1 MNLRIFLRSKLF
13 LVLLAMTGSLI
24 VFSFN
29 MYLRLDTIV
38 HGDLYDY
45 GLILSDEWAAQY
57 WSASALFRIMI
68 EIAIVLS
75 GIGLA
80 TFYIYNKNGNK
91 LYRWASIVLSFA
103 IAVLASLSLFVFLRL
118 DWIVHNTLYDFSLKF
133 NLAWANTYW
142 TYAKGILFLMGFASV
157 LVFFAGSLLIMEG
170 RMSLLD
176 KAKASDL
183 IKNAK
188 RNRFPNLLHLKLNR
202 KIVYWGIAGICLTT
216 CIFFLGFYRPVGLGG
231 DTRYEPVLTGSMEPT
246 LPVGSLVIISPV
258 DPPSLQIG
266 DIICYRFSDSVLITH
281 RIVNITSEGFQT
293 KGDANEEPD
302 RKIVTKNQIV
312 GSVVV
317 SIPILGYLGTFM
329 KTPVGFLLMLIFP
342 ASLVIGFEIR
352 TIIYEMNK
360 IKKEKSNQRENPS

>member
-1 MNLRIFLRSKLF
+1 
-13 LVLLAMTGSLI
+13 
-24 VFSFN
+24 
-29 MYLRLDTIV
+29 
-38 HGDLYDY
+38 
-45 GLILSDEWAAQY
+45 
-57 WSASALFRIMI
+57 
-68 EIAIVLS
+68 
-75 GIGLA
+75 
-80 TFYIYNKNGNK
+80 
-91 LYRWASIVLSFA
+91 
-103 IAVLASLSLFVFLRL
+103 
-118 DWIVHNTLYDFSLKF
+118 
-133 NLAWANTYW
+133 
-142 TYAKGILFLMGFASV
+142 
-157 LVFFAGSLLIMEG
+157 
-170 RMSLLD
+170 
-176 KAKASDL
+176 
-183 IKNAK
+183 
-188 RNRFPNLLHLKLNR
+188 
-202 KIVYWGIAGICLTT
+202 
-216 CIFFLGFYRPVGLGG
+216 
-231 DTRYEPVLTGSMEPT
+231 MEPT